1 MQLQYLLLGL
11 WKMLKC
17 ILMISVQVPIDLGC
31 IAISIYLWLRHTLLV
46 QY

>member
-17 ILMISVQVPIDLGC
+17 VPIISVQVPIGLGN
-31 IAISIYLWLRHTLLV
+31 IFNSIYLWLRDTLSM
-46 QY
+46 QC